1 MRRAIEDAVNTQ
13 THSTVPTMLREAGIA
28 LAVLALYVLTLLLP
42 LHQAAGLQRDLNAA
56 GFSTLDS
63 WSICQPLAQDDQ
75 GDPREAAALK
85 CPATG
90 VAKQQLAVVLPPVLT
105 LEAPTTAAVIGF
117 AALDEHI
124 QPILPDHFGQSRAP
138 PVTV

>member
-13 THSTVPTMLREAGIA
+13 THSTAPFLLREAGIA

-105 LEAPTTAAVIGF
+105 LEAPTTAEVIGF
-117 AALDEHI
+117 AAPDEHI
-124 QPILPDHFGQSRAP
+124 RPILPDHFGQSRAP

>member
-13 THSTVPTMLREAGIA
+13 THSTAPTMLREAGIA

-63 WSICQPLAQDDQ
+63 WSVCQPLAQDDN

-90 VAKQQLAVVLPPVLT
+90 VAKQQLAAVLPPVLT
-105 LEAPTTAAVIGF
+105 IDPPTTADLIGLIER
-117 AALDEHI
+117 LDPAR
-124 QPILPDHFGQSRAP
+124 PILPDHVGQSRAP